1 MKPLHIYLCSTKLSS
16 LKHCI
21 MLRTSRKTMSEESQR
36 VLVIQDASRDV
47 SYSAIK
53 WTLQGLSL
61 KPGDK
66 LTLLAVIHQV
76 KTPSTLSIMGSRKLC
91 KHSCFYLLKGRRRKK
106 SKSTKRIVIECIEF
120 CQ

>member
-1 MKPLHIYLCSTKLSS
+1 M
-16 LKHCI
+16 
-21 MLRTSRKTMSEESQR
+21 
-36 VLVIQDASRDV
+36 IQDASREV
-47 SYSAIK
+47 SSGAIG
-53 WTLQGLSL
+53 WALHGLSL
-61 KPGDK
+61 KPGDE

-106 SKSTKRIVIECIEF
+106 SKSTKRIVIECLEF